1 MAKQTVNLG
10 TMADNK
16 SGDPLRTAFEKINE
30 NFDELY
36 ASNGGGAVDLTAIST
51 DIIPDTDVAY
61 DLGSSTKRFRDLYLS
76 GNTIDLGGAKISKTA
91 DGRIALPGVSRAQWK
106 PSEIADYRAD
116 GQDYYNEI
124 PLWAE
129 GNPDNLEYVIV
140 DQVFYNLIYNAADLG
155 ISLTDYST
163 PYPFTANSSGYI
175 TEIEIDDPDV
185 YPSSPMQ
192 ADLGFEYVNQ
202 DNMWVIPLQYNG
214 QPVDLTSASQLQTII
229 EDPNSGAQGISAG
242 VLSQSESV
250 RERLSYEEID
260 GIPEFPTDISQLTDE
275 LNILAA
281 NGAAKTWTTN
291 DETVWRIEE
300 AHGGVQFNYNYP
312 AGIPV
317 TALVAETLADVTYV
331 DIDDSTYPG
340 FYGSNIRSFT
350 INATTFD
357 YYGNEWLGGTT
368 YRYYLS
374 APTSYTV
381 GDAIIGN
388 TINNEVPLEP
398 VKWWDSGDLPNGGE
412 NFRGAIIDY
421 HAFSPDCGTMIGT
434 IKIADDSGDNTVTH
448 SEVAS
453 GGNDTAHIKFWGRGG
468 GEGQLFFYRT
478 DGEED
483 QNVKIQW
490 TAKVF
495 YGPEIWD

>member
-36 ASNGGGAVDLTAIST
+36 ARPIGGDADSIVKEAAGLEELGTLQDTYQESVIQFEEQLLTM
-51 DIIPDTDVAY
+51 V
-61 DLGSSTKRFRDLYLS
+61 
-76 GNTIDLGGAKISKTA
+76 
-91 DGRIALPGVSRAQWK
+91 
-106 PSEIADYRAD
+106 
-116 GQDYYNEI
+116 NE
-124 PLWAE
+124 E
-129 GNPDNLEYVIV
+129 G
-140 DQVFYNLIYNAADLG
+140 
-155 ISLTDYST
+155 
-163 PYPFTANSSGYI
+163 YPFGVQLPITNPTATYETLMQLGPNTTPAFVSLVVIANAMVQAYTAFQEAIASAEITSGDV
-175 TEIEIDDPDV
+175 TLRFNNLGELVFPD
-185 YPSSPMQ
+185 
-192 ADLGFEYVNQ
+192 G
-202 DNMWVIPLQYNG
+202 
-214 QPVDLTSASQLQTII
+214 TKQTTAFTD
-229 EDPNSGAQGISAG
+229 E
-242 VLSQSESV
+242 VLSTV
-250 RERLSYEEID
+250 
-260 GIPEFPTDISQLTDE
+260 
-275 LNILAA
+275 
-281 NGAAKTWTTN
+281 KTWTTN
-291 DETVWRIEE
+291 DETLWRIEE
-300 AHGGVQFNYNYP
+300 AHGGLQFDYLYP
-312 AGIPV
+312 SGEPLS
-317 TALVAETLADVTYV
+317 ALVTESLTDVTYV

-381 GDAIIGN
+381 GDAITGN

>member
-36 ASNGGGAVDLTAIST
+36 ARPVGGDADSIVKEAAGLEELGVLQDTYQESVIQFEEQLLTM
-51 DIIPDTDVAY
+51 V
-61 DLGSSTKRFRDLYLS
+61 
-76 GNTIDLGGAKISKTA
+76 
-91 DGRIALPGVSRAQWK
+91 
-106 PSEIADYRAD
+106 
-116 GQDYYNEI
+116 NE
-124 PLWAE
+124 E
-129 GNPDNLEYVIV
+129 G
-140 DQVFYNLIYNAADLG
+140 
-155 ISLTDYST
+155 
-163 PYPFTANSSGYI
+163 YPFGVQLPITNPTATYETLMQLGPNTTPAFVSLVVIANSMVQAYTAFQEAIASAEITSGDV
-175 TEIEIDDPDV
+175 TLRFNNLGELVFPD
-185 YPSSPMQ
+185 
-192 ADLGFEYVNQ
+192 G
-202 DNMWVIPLQYNG
+202 
-214 QPVDLTSASQLQTII
+214 TKQTT
-229 EDPNSGAQGISAG
+229 A
-242 VLSQSESV
+242 
-250 RERLSYEEID
+250 
-260 GIPEFPTDISQLTDE
+260 FTDE
-275 LNILAA
+275 ALSTV
-281 NGAAKTWTTN
+281 KTWTTN

-300 AHGGVQFNYNYP
+300 AHGGLQFDYLYP
-312 AGIPV
+312 SGEPLS
-317 TALVAETLADVTYV
+317 ALVTESLTDVSYV

-381 GDAIIGN
+381 GDAITGN